1 MSIQVLHPP
10 NWLPPVGYANGISVA
25 AGRIVFIAG
34 QVGWDADQH
43 FQSEDL
49 VPQFEQALKNI
60 LAILAEAGGKPSHIC
75 RLTAFCIDKPAYIA
89 GRREFKPCLRRKGLR
104 SSAVPARRRRLGDN
118 WPTQSWCAWAGPAS
132 ARAGRSLVTSS
143 RRLIARQRTPCRQA
157 GTAGNSCLSVPSE
170 AKRLSCRMS
179 RA

>member
-10 NWLPPVGYANGISVA
+10 NWLPPVGYANGVSVA

-89 GRREFKPCLRRKGLR
+89 GRRELGRICKLLIGDHYPAMSMIFVADLLDTPAKIELEATAVI
-104 SSAVPARRRRLGDN
+104 SA
-118 WPTQSWCAWAGPAS
+118 
-132 ARAGRSLVTSS
+132 
-143 RRLIARQRTPCRQA
+143 
-157 GTAGNSCLSVPSE
+157 
-170 AKRLSCRMS
+170 
-179 RA
+179 